1 MFFENDVQDHDIGW
15 NNKGHAYE
23 NQALSVRG
31 VSDIMNH
38 FPGYEES
45 HEKEMRTYFR
55 SLPEDHRRRYA
66 AVEAQKI
73 GFGGVSYIAK
83 VLGIS
88 RQTIYT
94 GIGELEEMCKDDS
107 EHPQR
112 PSGGADRIRRRGGGR
127 RKEAGLERTAEML
140 LEAHSAGKG

>member
-1 MFFENDVQDHDIGW
+1 
-15 NNKGHAYE
+15 
-23 NQALSVRG
+23 
-31 VSDIMNH
+31 MNH

-45 HEKEMRTYFR
+45 HKREMRTYFR

-94 GIGELEEMCKDDS
+94 GIGELEEMCKNDS
-107 EHPQR
+107 GHPQR

-127 RKEAGLERTAEML
+127 RKEVERQAGSERTAEML
-140 LEAHSAGKG
+140 LEAHSAGSPTDENVRRSRVEIRRARQ